1 MESNLIIGLVVAAV
15 IGFFVWSEVTG
26 KKKKAKKA
34 SSASSSGGV
43 IRKSK
48 ASSGP
53 RHRQKNGGVPTKA
66 ELKKL
71 TKNQLIQLAGKK
83 SLKVKVSAKK
93 ADVVNEIHDQL
104 EQEDEDENADL

>member
-15 IGFFVWSEVTG
+15 IGFFVWSEVSG
-26 KKKKAKKA
+26 KKKKAS
-34 SSASSSGGV
+34 SSASQSSGI

-48 ASSGP
+48 SPKGP
-53 RHRQKNGGVPTKA
+53 QHSQKKGAVPSKA

-71 TKNQLIQLAGKK
+71 TKNQLIQFADKK

-93 ADVVNEIHDQL
+93 ADVVNEIHSQL
-104 EQEDEDENADL
+104 K

>member
-15 IGFFVWSEVTG
+15 LGFFVWSEVTG
-26 KKKKAKKA
+26 IKKK
-34 SSASSSGGV
+34 SSSSSQSGGV

-48 ASSGP
+48 SPKGP
-53 RHRQKNGGVPTKA
+53 QHSQKKGAVPSKA

-71 TKNQLIQLAGKK
+71 TKNQLIQLADKK

-93 ADVVNEIHDQL
+93 ADVVNEIHSQL
-104 EQEDEDENADL
+104 K

>member
-26 KKKKAKKA
+26 KKKK
-34 SSASSSGGV
+34 SSSSSQSGGV

-48 ASSGP
+48 SPKGP
-53 RHRQKNGGVPTKA
+53 QHSQKKGAVPSKA

-71 TKNQLIQLAGKK
+71 TKNQLIQLADKK

-93 ADVVNEIHDQL
+93 ADVVNEIHSQL
-104 EQEDEDENADL
+104 K